1 MRPARTLAS
10 GVGSASYARYS
21 HGMSVSGVLRSV
33 RPALIG
39 GVAALGACDPAR
51 VITWE
56 EMRSLPSSIGE
67 TTVLTLRGDSGVALA
82 PAPAGPPGGAGPAC
96 AGSVRVAD
104 DGEGGAFAAWWVPRE
119 DSSVMLVVSH
129 RAAGDDSTWGAPVTA
144 DARDRGKGGC
154 DRPAP
159 AISADASRG
168 YVHLAYFLDAPSGAG
183 VYGGHSMENGTYFH
197 DPVAIVYGE
206 RVVPA
211 SVATSGDIVA
221 VAYEDPN
228 SARARVAVALSLT
241 AGHIYEYRVEASPST
256 MRATDPR
263 VAIAGRRLAVAWS
276 AEEWEQGSQGSRAMM
291 RVGTIG
297 DDAKPGAGGD
307 EQ

>member
-10 GVGSASYARYS
+10 GVGSAAHDRYS
-21 HGMSVSGVLRSV
+21 HGMSASRFLRFV
-33 RPALIG
+33 RPALVG
-39 GVAALGACDPAR
+39 SGVALSACDASR
-51 VITWE
+51 VIAWE
-56 EMRSLPSSIGE
+56 EMRSLPASIGE
-67 TTVLTLRGDSGVALA
+67 TSVLTLGGDSGVVLT
-82 PAPAGPPGGAGPAC
+82 PAPAGPPEVAGGVC
-96 AGSVRVAD
+96 AGSVRAAS
-104 DGEGGAFAAWWVPRE
+104 DGDGGTFAAWWVPRD
-119 DSSVMLVVSH
+119 DSSVVLVVAH
-129 RAAGDDSTWGAPVTA
+129 RPAGEGSVWGSPVTA
-144 DARDRGKGGC
+144 DARDQGKGGC

-159 AISADASRG
+159 GIAADASRG
-168 YVHLAYFLDAPSGAG
+168 YVHLAYFLEAPNGAG

-211 SVATSGDIVA
+211 SVATSGDVVA

-263 VAIAGRRLAVAWS
+263 IAIAGRRLAVAWS
-276 AEEWEQGSQGSRAMM
+276 AEEWEQGSRGSRALM
-291 RVGTIG
+291 RVGAIS

>member
-1 MRPARTLAS
+1 M
-10 GVGSASYARYS
+10 V
-21 HGMSVSGVLRSV
+21 
-33 RPALIG
+33 G
-39 GVAALGACDPAR
+39 GVVALGACEPAPL
-51 VITWE
+51 ITWAD
-56 EMRSLPSSIGE
+56 MRSLASPIGE
-67 TTVLTLRGDSGVALA
+67 ASVLVLGSDSGVALVNA
-82 PAPAGPPGGAGPAC
+82 PSVPPAAAGPVC
-96 AGSVRVAD
+96 AGSVRVAS
-104 DGEGGAFAAWWVPRE
+104 DGAHGAFAAWWVPRE
-119 DSSVMLVVSH
+119 DSSVALVVSH
-129 RAAGDDSTWGAPVTA
+129 RPSEDAVWGTPVMA

-159 AISADASRG
+159 GISADASRG
-168 YVHLAYFLDAPSGAG
+168 YVHLAYFLDAPAGAG

-228 SARARVAVALSLT
+228 SARARVAVAISLT
-241 AGHIYEYRVEASPST
+241 AGHLYEYRVEASPST
-256 MRATDPR
+256 TRATDPR
-263 VAIAGRRLAVAWS
+263 VAVNGRRVAVAWS

-291 RVGTIG
+291 RIGTIR
-297 DDAKPGAGGD
+297 DDAKPAAGGN